1 MLNSPLPPNQQDLEG
16 VLRRGPVGCRRP
28 VRCGCRPGHR
38 NLVLVLLAG
47 IPAARARLMNDANST
62 EQATARFEFLWTIV
76 VAATIV
82 LLLAVIA
89 FTSVHGST
97 MPSAGVEVIDA
108 TSLHR
113 SGEFVEANLGT
124 GVDSRGRH
132 ASSTSWRSSTA
143 FRPHCIL
150 IPAGVPVTFR
160 ATSSDVVHG
169 LQIQGTNINAMAVPG
184 YISTFNATLP
194 VTGERAMPC
203 HEFCGVGHA
212 AMWARVRV
220 VTSQEFQT
228 LLSQKSR
235 VSCD

>member
-1 MLNSPLPPNQQDLEG
+1 MSE
-16 VLRRGPVGCRRP
+16 V
-28 VRCGCRPGHR
+28 
-38 NLVLVLLAG
+38 
-47 IPAARARLMNDANST
+47 ST
-62 EQATARFEFLWTIV
+62 RFESMWAIV
-76 VAATIV
+76 VGATIV

-97 MPSAGVEVIDA
+97 MPSSGVEVIDA

-113 SGEFVEANLGT
+113 SGEFAEENLGT
-124 GVDSRGRH
+124 GVDSRGNTVVH
-132 ASSTSWRSSTA
+132 LLAQQYS

-150 IPAGVPVTFR
+150 VPAGAPVTFR
-160 ATSSDVVHG
+160 VTSSDVVHG
-169 LQIQGTNINAMAVPG
+169 LQIQGTNINAMAIPG
-184 YISTFNATLP
+184 YISTFNAILP

-220 VTSQEFQT
+220 VTRQELQT
-228 LLSQKSR
+228 LLNQKSR

>member
-1 MLNSPLPPNQQDLEG
+1 
-16 VLRRGPVGCRRP
+16 
-28 VRCGCRPGHR
+28 
-38 NLVLVLLAG
+38 
-47 IPAARARLMNDANST
+47 MNEANST

-113 SGEFVEANLGT
+113 SGEFIEANLGT
-124 GVDSRGRH
+124 GVDSRGNTVVH
-132 ASSTSWRSSTA
+132 LLAQQYS

-150 IPAGVPVTFR
+150 IPAGVPVIFR